1 MSHGVA
7 TRLPQTKTP
16 KKRLSLI
23 SIVLAQG
30 AMNLIGRRHGAKSRN
45 SPMSSNTHRRPV
57 TLGMCAASAL
67 LFMAHAEAGD
77 LPARK
82 PGLWEVKTTIEGHGR
97 GVTVQQ
103 CIDAATDQMLQSSAG
118 PFSAP
123 ACPERE
129 VKKSDTGM
137 TIDSRCNFNGKAA
150 SAHADITGSFDSTY
164 TMMVTAEGADL
175 PHTKMTSEGKW
186 LGACAADQQPGDV
199 VMANGVKINI
209 PELQKRAL
217 PPNPSQ
223 PGN

>member
-1 MSHGVA
+1 MSHNTYRPPVA
-7 TRLPQTKTP
+7 IC
-16 KKRLSLI
+16 LSA
-23 SIVLAQG
+23 VF
-30 AMNLIGRRHGAKSRN
+30 
-45 SPMSSNTHRRPV
+45 
-57 TLGMCAASAL
+57 AL
-67 LFMAHAEAGD
+67 LLIADAKAAD

-82 PGLWEVKTTIEGHGR
+82 PGLWEVKTTIEDHGR
-97 GVTVQQ
+97 GGTVQQ

-129 VKKSDTGM
+129 GKKSDNGM
-137 TIDSRCNFNGKAA
+137 TIDSRCNFNGKPA

-164 TMMVTAEGADL
+164 TMTVTAEGADL

-199 VMANGVKINI
+199 VMANGVKVNI

-217 PPNPSQ
+217 APDPSQ
-223 PGN
+223 PGK